1 MKLHVLLIVGF
12 ALSVTGC
19 DKKEPA
25 TPEPT
30 DDAQTTAPAAE
41 AIPAEVPAPE
51 KKSYQYDGFLEHMH
65 SHADQIDNINVA
77 LSDDDLDGV
86 RKPAA
91 WLSRHDPVSGIPA
104 DWQPYLDGMREA
116 ARAVESAPD
125 IETATAASIRITEQC
140 QGCHAA
146 AGIIGNGV
154 EQESD

>member
-1 MKLHVLLIVGF
+1 MKLHVLLIIGF

-19 DKKEPA
+19 GKKDQAAPEPA
-25 TPEPT
+25 DE
-30 DDAQTTAPAAE
+30 AQTTAPAAE
-41 AIPAEVPAPE
+41 PMAAEDPATE

-65 SHADQIDNINVA
+65 THADQIDSINIA
-77 LSDDDLDGV
+77 LADGDLDAV

-104 DWQPYLDGMREA
+104 DWQPYLAGMREA

-125 IETATAASIRITEQC
+125 IETATAASILITEQC

-146 AGIIGNGV
+146 AGIIGDDA
-154 EQESD
+154 EQEGY